1 MDYCKDPI
9 MFLINF
15 TIQHT
20 GFVFI
25 IIILIFLGIIKLIEL
40 IKGEDIIPE

>member
-1 MDYCKDPI
+1 MPYCRDPI

-20 GFVFI
+20 AAAFI
-25 IIILIFLGIIKLIEL
+25 IILLLFFGIIKVIEL
-40 IKGEDIIPE
+40 IIGKDIIPE